1 MAAMHL
7 PLQAEEGLAFARR
20 VLREALA
27 GHPPPP
33 PPETWQIRPSGGVF
47 TTLRTRDAHRL
58 RGCMGVLDLE
68 LPLGE
73 KLVRATLLAAFHDPR
88 FPPLHPLELDHVQIE
103 LSFLTPPERLPSD
116 PEARVASVRIGTD
129 GLILT
134 HGHHRGLLLPEVPV
148 EMGWTD
154 PVQFLEALARKAG
167 LPPDAWKD
175 PEARLERFQAVV
187 FREA

>member
-1 MAAMHL
+1 MDL
-7 PLQAEEGLAFARR
+7 PFRDDEALAFARQ
-20 VLREALA
+20 VLKQALE

-33 PPETWQIRPSGGVF
+33 PPESWQIRPSGGVF
-47 TTLRTRDAHRL
+47 TTLRTRQEHRL
-58 RGCMGVLDLE
+58 RGCMGVLDPD

-73 KLVRATLLAAFHDPR
+73 KVVRSTLLAAFHDPR

-103 LSFLTPPERLPSD
+103 LSFLTPPEPLPPD
-116 PEARVASVRIGTD
+116 PGARMASVRIGTD

-148 EMGWTD
+148 EMGWRE
-154 PVQFLEALARKAG
+154 PVQFLEALSRKAG

-187 FREA
+187 FREP